1 MENGIHGTP
10 PIKGI
15 GRAQDTKPRNVPEVK
30 KEVTVEEEFTDME
43 VDEEQF
49 NDRKKRHGRVNRN
62 LDKGID
68 EYEDDDSSEESDT
81 SSESGQESTRR
92 RAVVKRATEN
102 RKERQ

>member
-1 MENGIHGTP
+1 M
-10 PIKGI
+10 
-15 GRAQDTKPRNVPEVK
+15 
-30 KEVTVEEEFTDME
+30 EEEFTDME

-49 NDRKKRHGRVNRN
+49 NDCKKRYGRVNRN